1 MKLKKFA
8 AMMLAGVM
16 AVSMLAG
23 CSGKGTNGG
32 NNGANQPEPTPETG
46 IVAAFNDGQSTSN
59 KAKVTFSSDAS
70 LDAAMKKV
78 AAAVEVYEIDSKVEE
93 YVQAATGLGTV
104 IKNFFDA
111 NSKTVKNGA
120 TVTKLYVEIYTN
132 TDDSVWSEDAAM
144 KKAANAANDV
154 IKALADT
161 TYEKGVTKD
170 KYFDYSYT
178 GDVSMVS
185 VAEVNGV
192 VNYYVAYTITQTAA
206 EKTIEA
212 K

>member
-1 MKLKKFA
+1 MKLKK
-8 AMMLAGVM
+8 
-16 AVSMLAG
+16 
-23 CSGKGTNGG
+23 
-32 NNGANQPEPTPETG
+32 
-46 IVAAFNDGQSTSN
+46 I
-59 KAKVTFSSDAS
+59 AS

-78 AAAVEVYEIDSKVEE
+78 AAAVEVYESDSKVEE

-111 NSKTVKNGA
+111 NSQTNKTVKNGA
-120 TVTKLYVEIYTN
+120 TVTKLYVEVYTN
-132 TDDSVWSEDAAM
+132 TTDSVWSEDAAM
-144 KKAANAANDV
+144 KKAANAANDI
-154 IKALADT
+154 IKTLADT